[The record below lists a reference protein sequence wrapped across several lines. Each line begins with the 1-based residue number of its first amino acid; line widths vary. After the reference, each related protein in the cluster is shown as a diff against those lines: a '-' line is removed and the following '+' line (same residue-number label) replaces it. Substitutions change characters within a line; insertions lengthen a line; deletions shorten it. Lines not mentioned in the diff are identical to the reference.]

1 MQLRAVVGDRPSRM
15 PSHCRV
21 TAQEVLPHEG
31 AGAGLSPAGTA
42 AAAEQSGL
50 AAAPIEIGS
59 GVSADTA
66 WQAAGQRQQ
75 ASKVA
80 PIVDD
85 GVDGWCVD
93 DELMQ
98 SLGAH
103 VILACLLLPHNILW
117 CGFWL
122 HFFGH
127 QQALHCQELCRV

>member
-75 ASKVA
+75 AREMGRARLCWYSTAGTVLLIGQA
-80 PIVDD
+80 RLCWYPLYDVHGCIV
-85 GVDGWCVD
+85 C
-93 DELMQ
+93 ELMQ
-98 SLGAH
+98 SM
-103 VILACLLLPHNILW
+103 VTRVMLA
-117 CGFWL
+117 
-122 HFFGH
+122 
-127 QQALHCQELCRV
+127 